1 MRTENAELKIRG
13 MICRA
18 CTESVEE
25 TLLQTR
31 GVLSARVRYV
41 SGLAQVEYDPDL
53 VTVET
58 LEQRVAAAGYETGE
72 KGVSGWIA
80 DLFCLILTALLVWVL
95 TVSPL
100 NPVPEAA
107 ADTGLGYLFV
117 IGLLTSTHCIGMCGG
132 ILLGST
138 TNHDRTAK
146 RSAPVVAAA
155 VYNGGRLISYTLM
168 GAVFGA
174 VGTVIT
180 YTMSV
185 RSMVFTLVGALVA
198 VIGFN
203 MWGLL
208 PGLRA
213 LVPAPRRRAK
223 EICRSAARDR
233 SAHRAHALRLPL
245 RHVARGDGLRQRGA
259 GCAAYARVH
268 SRDGPAAGRF
278 RVARRVVP
286 EKMEQISSKSKQY
299 PRHRS
304 GAQNAPDGT
313 ENAQH
318 GRNVRLTSCGI
329 LV

>member
-213 LVPAPRRRAK
+213 LVPEQSSA
-223 EICRSAARDR
+223 CRLPGGARKRFAGQPLVIGLLTGLMPCGSLYAMWLVAMASGSAVQG
-233 SAHRAHALRLPL
+233 ALRMLAFTAGTVPL
-245 RHVARGDGLRQRGA
+245 LVAFGSLGA
-259 GCAAYARVH
+259 WFPKKWNKYLLKA
-268 SRDGPAAGRF
+268 
-278 RVARRVVP
+278 
-286 EKMEQISSKSKQY
+286 SS
-299 PRHRS
+299 
-304 GAQNAPDGT
+304 
-313 ENAQH
+313 
-318 GRNVRLTSCGI
+318 I
-329 LV
+329 LVTALGLKMLLMGLKMLNMGGM